1 LLHVVGTKFFHLLSG
16 EPLSTLGDDFFVEKF
31 PEEKTNDFNLQ
42 SNFEIKISTKD
53 ELIRVTL
60 NEGELYSLI
69 FSGSKLYSAFVK

>member
-1 LLHVVGTKFFHLLSG
+1 
-16 EPLSTLGDDFFVEKF
+16 LGDDFFVEKF